1 MPSLVDRNTTA
12 EMIEALR
19 IRKVETIFESFFIN
33 QFSLATQL
41 CCGLK
46 AVVIWKKCLRHFLF
60 FRACILISGVLSIT
74 NH

>member
-1 MPSLVDRNTTA
+1 MPSLVERNITA

-19 IRKVETIFESFFIN
+19 IRKVETIFKSFFIN

-46 AVVIWKKCLRHFLF
+46 AVVIWKKCLWLFLF
-60 FRACILISGVLSIT
+60 SLAWVVISAFLTVN